1 MLYMEKSEANDRDI
15 LLVAVFTFLTV
26 SLWIFFEL
34 VKTIKTTTVTATVRQ
49 VITPFSPTIDT
60 ATLTQLS
67 TRRTY

>member
-1 MLYMEKSEANDRDI
+1 MEKSEANDRDI

-26 SLWIFFEL
+26 SLWVFFEL

-60 ATLTQLS
+60 TTLTQLS